1 MSADKKQKDKKNSA
15 ILQSEYYNDQLGENS
30 AEHFS
35 EKYENKT
42 KRKRK

>member
-1 MSADKKQKDKKNSA
+1 MSTDKKQKYKKNSA
-15 ILQSEYYNDQLGENS
+15 KQQPEFYNDQLGENA